1 MNGALS
7 AFTANPEKMDETI
20 QAVANFDFQEAKRHF
35 WNFFIRLQNKIATFD
50 ISDFFDSIG
59 VAQVGYFI
67 GSIVEL
73 IVEILIG
80 AITFGASTVAS
91 ITAKL
96 GKVFET
102 IVGTILSIIRKFY
115 NITKNITVDT
125 ATFFLNILRKGA
137 DEFGKLMDEIWEAI
151 KKWLD
156 NLFVKG
162 KKSLLK
168 DFESGKIKGDVDEKG
183 KKRAKGDQTRYSN
196 YAEMK
201 IDDYFETQTFRIGGN
216 KGKLKRVSSRTVK
229 TFDDKIVSGIDGI
242 YEFSSPPPK
251 YIISEV
257 KYNKATLSKEVT
269 KSGGSQMSKKWV
281 KYHLEFGAVS
291 QEVKDDILI
300 YGYES
305 LLCNV
310 SKAGKVTNYS
320 IKQTSAKATKDVS
333 WRGKVI

>member
-20 QAVANFDFQEAKRHF
+20 QSVANFDFQEAKRHF
-35 WNFFIRLQNKIATFD
+35 WIFFIRLQNKIATFD

-156 NLFVKG
+156 EF
-162 KKSLLK
+162 
-168 DFESGKIKGDVDEKG
+168 I
-183 KKRAKGDQTRYSN
+183 AKT
-196 YAEMK
+196 
-201 IDDYFETQTFRIGGN
+201 
-216 KGKLKRVSSRTVK
+216 GKLKIYNVEDLKKFALKQKIKLSESELLTIIKITTGKANLCDSIVLSLKEIKPGKTIAELVK
-229 TFDDKIVSGIDGI
+229 KFKIKDIPLPQSLSNYQTRIW
-242 YEFSSPPPK
+242 YTWKKSQSK
-251 YIISEV
+251 
-257 KYNKATLSKEVT
+257 NKSK
-269 KSGGSQMSKKWV
+269 
-281 KYHLEFGAVS
+281 
-291 QEVKDDILI
+291 
-300 YGYES
+300 
-305 LLCNV
+305 
-310 SKAGKVTNYS
+310 
-320 IKQTSAKATKDVS
+320 
-333 WRGKVI
+333 